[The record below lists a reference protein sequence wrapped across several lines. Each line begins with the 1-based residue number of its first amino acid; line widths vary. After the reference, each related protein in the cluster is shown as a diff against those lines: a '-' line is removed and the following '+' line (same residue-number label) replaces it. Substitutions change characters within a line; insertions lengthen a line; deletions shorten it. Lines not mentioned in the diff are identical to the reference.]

1 MHRTKQSEVIVKKN
15 QYRGFFLKKANKYFD
30 ENIYSKRSLVESV
43 FSSLKRKF
51 GERLMSRKYK
61 TKSLEMSL
69 KILIYNVN
77 RMSNFFLIFVK
88 FSSIILVLELKTLKI
103 N

>member
-1 MHRTKQSEVIVKKN
+1 
-15 QYRGFFLKKANKYFD
+15 
-30 ENIYSKRSLVESV
+30 
-43 FSSLKRKF
+43 
-51 GERLMSRKYK
+51 MSRKYK

-88 FSSIILVLELKTLKI
+88 FSSRILVLELKTLKI